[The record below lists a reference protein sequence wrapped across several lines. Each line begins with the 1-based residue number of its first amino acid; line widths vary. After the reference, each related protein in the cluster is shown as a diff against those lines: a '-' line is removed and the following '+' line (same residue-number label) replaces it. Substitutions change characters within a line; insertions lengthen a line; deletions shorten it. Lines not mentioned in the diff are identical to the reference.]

1 MTMTEDHVH
10 RFALLSACKNE
21 ATVIRHTLE
30 SVIAQTEKPV
40 AWVIV
45 DDGSTD
51 GTPEI
56 IESYLPELPFLT
68 FIRLDAG
75 RPRCFGSK
83 DRAIEMGYEAISNEE
98 FDYVGVFDT
107 DIGLPSV
114 DYLKDVMAA
123 FDASPKLGIAGGVI
137 CEKENGVFKERK
149 INVPWSVAGCVQMFR
164 RECYEKIGGFVPLQ
178 YGGSDTFAELQVRM
192 HGWETRSIQGL
203 EVYHYRPTSSAGGV
217 LRGYFRAGMLAGSF
231 GSHPL
236 FMLVKCVRRTSHKPF
251 IVGACALWLG
261 YVSYTLRR
269 MERLI
274 PDEVVRHLR
283 NEQKRRLRALIGVS
297 KDRHPINGSP
307 VDSQA

>member
-1 MTMTEDHVH
+1 MTVEHVH

-21 ATVIRHTLE
+21 SSVIRHTLE

-40 AWVIV
+40 EWVIV

-56 IESYLPELPFLT
+56 IESYLGDLPFLT
-68 FIRLDAG
+68 LIRLDAG

-83 DRAIEMGYEAISNEE
+83 DRAIEMGYKEIAEKE
-98 FDYVGVFDT
+98 FDFVGVFDT
-107 DIGLPSV
+107 DIGLPSK
-114 DYLKDVMAA
+114 DYFREVMAA

-137 CEKENGVFKERK
+137 CEKEDGVFKERK

-164 RECYEKIGGFVPLQ
+164 RECYDKIGGFVPLQ

-192 HGWETRSIQGL
+192 NGWETRSIQGL

-217 LRGYFRAGMLAGSF
+217 LKGCFRAGMLAGSF

-236 FMLVKCVRRTSHKPF
+236 FMLVKCARRLSHQPF
-251 IVGACALWLG
+251 IVGACAFWFG
-261 YVSYTLRR
+261 YVSYSLRGK
-269 MERLI
+269 ERLI
-274 PDEVVRHLR
+274 PDEVVKHLR
-283 NEQKRRLRALIGVS
+283 NEQKGRLRALVGGS
-297 KDRHPINGSP
+297 SNHGPISVPP
-307 VDSQA
+307 VDSRA